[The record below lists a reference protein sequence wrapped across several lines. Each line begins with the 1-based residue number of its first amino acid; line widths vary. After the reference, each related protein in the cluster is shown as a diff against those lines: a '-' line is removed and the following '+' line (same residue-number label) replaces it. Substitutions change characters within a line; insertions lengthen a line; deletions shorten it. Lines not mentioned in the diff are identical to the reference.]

1 MNSLKLRELQP
12 SDEAMFIEA
21 MQASRAF
28 HYPWIFPPVDKDS
41 FAAYIQKY
49 QQAQHKSL
57 LALNEQGQLVGVCNL
72 NYILHSAYQSAWLS
86 FYSVAQFA
94 GRGLMSQALQK
105 VLQYVFT
112 DMQLHRL
119 EVNIQPDNERSI
131 NLVRRNGFRKEG
143 FSPRFMQINGQWCD
157 HERWAMT
164 AEDWYY
170 MQSNS

>member
-1 MNSLKLRELQP
+1 MTHLRLRELQP

-28 HYPWIFPPVDKDS
+28 HSPWIFPPVDKDS

-49 QQAQHKSL
+49 QQPQHKSL
-57 LALNEQGQLVGVCNL
+57 LAVNDQDQLVGVCNL
-72 NYILHSAYQSAWLS
+72 NYILRSAYQSAWLS

-94 GRGLMSQALQK
+94 GQGLMSRALQLLLK
-105 VLQYVFT
+105 HVFM

-119 EVNIQPDNERSI
+119 EVNIQPKNERSI
-131 NLVRRNGFRKEG
+131 NLVRRNGFRQEG
-143 FSPRFMQINGQWCD
+143 FSPRFMEINGQWCD

-164 AEDWYY
+164 VEDWYH
-170 MQSNS
+170 MQSS